1 VNYSL
6 EDISKVLKAAREAK
20 GLSQRALSSLAGIPQ
35 SHLSKIENGSVD
47 IRLSSLIQLAR
58 SLDLELKLVPM
69 KALPAV
75 ESIIRSVRSP
85 GDRTSGPRPAYTLD
99 DEDE

>member
-1 VNYSL
+1 MDYTL
-6 EDISKVLKAAREAK
+6 EDISKALRAAREAK

-58 SLDLELKLVPM
+58 SLVLEVKLVPK

-75 ESIIRSVRSP
+75 ESIIRSTRSP
-85 GDRTSGPRPAYTLD
+85 GNLNSAPRPAYSLD

>member
-1 VNYSL
+1 VDYSL
-6 EDISKVLKAAREAK
+6 EDISKAVKAAREAK
-20 GLSQRALSSLAGIPQ
+20 GLSQRALSSLVGIPQ
-35 SHLSKIENGSVD
+35 SHLSKIESGNVD

-58 SLDLELKLVPM
+58 NLDLDLKLVPK

-75 ESIIRSVRSP
+75 ESIIRSIRSP
-85 GDRTSGPRPAYTLD
+85 GDRTSAPRPAYTLD